1 MMDINKFGAL
11 VEDVRGRIERK
22 FDTNIN
28 SSALS
33 PRGHVK
39 FNEMKQSE
47 KSVLDRGKFNIALV
61 LLFDYDELND
71 YAKIIVDKTQAFFL
85 NSGSSDYK
93 LNKRLTIGKYEI
105 SETFDEYKRKG
116 FIEEL
121 LLLKENEHNEPEFL
135 RLIFWALM
143 IMAVDKKTAAKKL
156 QDICEYSKLFG
167 ISEKSM
173 IFIFKTVNVV
183 LGNKKAQK
191 YDVYDVNVS
200 KRSIFGSDFR
210 WKDTVE
216 DLKNDFG
223 NVSNYYIEVH
233 KSR

>member
-22 FDTNIN
+22 FDTKIN
-28 SSALS
+28 SSALF

-85 NSGSSDYK
+85 TSGSSDYK

-105 SETFDEYKRKG
+105 PETFDEYKRKG
-116 FIEEL
+116 FIDEL
-121 LLLKENEHNEPEFL
+121 LLLKENEYNGEEFF

-156 QDICEYSKLFG
+156 QDICEYAKLFG
-167 ISEKSM
+167 FDEKNVL
-173 IFIFKTVNVV
+173 FIFKMINVV
-183 LGNKKAQK
+183 LGNKKAKK
-191 YDVYDVNVS
+191 YNVDMIARMMFDYDFKNMELIG
-200 KRSIFGSDFR
+200 KLQGDLEDIF
-210 WKDTVE
+210 
-216 DLKNDFG
+216 NH
-223 NVSNYYIEVH
+223 YH
-233 KSR
+233 

>member
-22 FDTNIN
+22 FDT
-28 SSALS
+28 
-33 PRGHVK
+33 
-39 FNEMKQSE
+39 FNDKSMTSLGRYKKYNQMHQSE
-47 KSVLDRGKFNIALV
+47 KLILNRGKFNIALA

-85 NSGSSDYK
+85 TSGSSDYK

-105 SETFDEYKRKG
+105 PETFDEYKRKG

-121 LLLKENEHNEPEFL
+121 VLLKENEHNEPEFF

-167 ISEKSM
+167 ISEKNM
-173 IFIFKTVNVV
+173 IFMFKTVNVV
-183 LGNKKAQK
+183 LGNKKNQK
-191 YDVYDVNVS
+191 YDDSVS
-200 KRSIFGSDFR
+200 KGMIFGADCR

-233 KSR
+233 KGR

>member
-22 FDTNIN
+22 FDPTTDILF
-28 SSALS
+28 S
-33 PRGHVK
+33 GI
-39 FNEMKQSE
+39 FNYRKYSQIDQSK

-85 NSGSSDYK
+85 KDEEYEYK
-93 LNKRLTIGKYEI
+93 LDKKLTIGKYEI
-105 SETFDEYKRKG
+105 PEIFDEYKRKG

-121 LLLKENEHNEPEFL
+121 LLLKENERNQPEFF

-156 QDICEYSKLFG
+156 QDICEYAKLFG
-167 ISEKSM
+167 FDEKSVL
-173 IFIFKTVNVV
+173 FIFKMINVV
-183 LGNKKAQK
+183 LGNKKAKK
-191 YDVYDVNVS
+191 YNVDMIA
-200 KRSIFGSDFR
+200 RMMFD
-210 WKDTVE
+210 
-216 DLKNDFG
+216 NDFKNMELIG
-223 NVSNYYIEVH
+223 KLQGDLEDIFNHYQ
-233 KSR
+233 

>member
-28 SSALS
+28 SSALF

-85 NSGSSDYK
+85 NNKGKDYK
-93 LNKRLTIGKYEI
+93 LNKKLTIGKYEI
-105 SETFDEYKRKG
+105 PETFDEYKRKG

-121 LLLKENEHNEPEFL
+121 LLLKENKRNQPEFF

-143 IMAVDKKTAAKKL
+143 IMVVDKKTAAKKL
-156 QDICEYSKLFG
+156 QDICEYAKLFG
-167 ISEKSM
+167 FDEKNVL
-173 IFIFKTVNVV
+173 FIFKMINVV
-183 LGNKKAQK
+183 LGNKKAKK
-191 YDVYDVNVS
+191 YNVDMIA
-200 KRSIFGSDFR
+200 RMMFD
-210 WKDTVE
+210 
-216 DLKNDFG
+216 NDFKNMELIG
-223 NVSNYYIEVH
+223 KLQGDLEDIFNHYH
-233 KSR
+233 

>member
-22 FDTNIN
+22 FDTFNDNPFKKIF
-28 SSALS
+28 
-33 PRGHVK
+33 RYK
-39 FNEMKQSE
+39 KYNEMEQSD
-47 KSVLDRGKFNIALV
+47 KSLLDRGKFNIALV

-85 NSGSSDYK
+85 TSGSSDYK

-105 SETFDEYKRKG
+105 PETFDEYKRKG

-121 LLLKENEHNEPEFL
+121 LLLKENEHNEPEFF

-156 QDICEYSKLFG
+156 QDICEYAKLFG
-167 ISEKSM
+167 FDEKNVL
-173 IFIFKTVNVV
+173 FIFKMINVV
-183 LGNKKAQK
+183 LGNKKAKK
-191 YDVYDVNVS
+191 YNVDMIA
-200 KRSIFGSDFR
+200 RMMFD
-210 WKDTVE
+210 
-216 DLKNDFG
+216 NDFKNMELIDKLQG
-223 NVSNYYIEVH
+223 DLEDIFNHYH
-233 KSR
+233 

>member
-1 MMDINKFGAL
+1 MIDINKFGAL

-22 FDTNIN
+22 FDT
-28 SSALS
+28 
-33 PRGHVK
+33 
-39 FNEMKQSE
+39 FNDKSMTSLGRYKKYNQMHQSE
-47 KSVLDRGKFNIALV
+47 KSILNRGKFNIALA

-85 NSGSSDYK
+85 KNKEDNYK
-93 LNKRLTIGKYEI
+93 LDKKLTIGKYEI
-105 SETFDEYKRKG
+105 PETFDEYKRKG

-121 LLLKENEHNEPEFL
+121 LLLKENEHNEPEFF

-143 IMAVDKKTAAKKL
+143 IMTVDKKTAAKKL

-167 ISEKSM
+167 ISEKNM
-173 IFIFKTVNVV
+173 IFMFKTVNVV
-183 LGNKKAQK
+183 LGNKKNQK
-191 YDVYDVNVS
+191 YDDSVS
-200 KRSIFGSDFR
+200 KGIIFGADCR

>member
-11 VEDVRGRIERK
+11 VEDVRGRIERN
-22 FDTNIN
+22 FDICTNKSFSMIFGDRKYN
-28 SSALS
+28 QME
-33 PRGHVK
+33 R
-39 FNEMKQSE
+39 SE

-85 NSGSSDYK
+85 NNKENKYK
-93 LNKRLTIGKYEI
+93 LDKKLTIGKYEI
-105 SETFDEYKRKG
+105 PETFDEYKRKG
-116 FIEEL
+116 FIDEL
-121 LLLKENEHNEPEFL
+121 ILLKANEYNEPEFF

-167 ISEKSM
+167 FDEKSVL
-173 IFIFKTVNVV
+173 FIFKMINVV

-191 YDVYDVNVS
+191 YDVSMVS
-200 KRSIFGSDFR
+200 IMMLEYEVKGSGISSGGFID
-210 WKDTVE
+210 DLE
-216 DLKNDFG
+216 DMFNHYL
-223 NVSNYYIEVH
+223 EVH
-233 KSR
+233 KGR

>member
-1 MMDINKFGAL
+1 MMDVNKFGAL
-11 VEDVRGRIERK
+11 VEDVRGRIERT
-22 FDTNIN
+22 FDTFSNNAFKRIVRYKKYN
-28 SSALS
+28 Q
-33 PRGHVK
+33 
-39 FNEMKQSE
+39 MDQSE
-47 KSVLDRGKFNIALV
+47 KSILNRGKFNIALV

-71 YAKIIVDKTQAFFL
+71 YAKTIVDKTQAFFL
-85 NSGSSDYK
+85 TSGSSDYK
-93 LNKRLTIGKYEI
+93 LNKRLTIGKYGI
-105 SETFDEYKRKG
+105 PETFDEYKRKG

-121 LLLKENEHNEPEFL
+121 VLLKENECNQPEFF

-173 IFIFKTVNVV
+173 IFIFKTVSVV

-191 YDVYDVNVS
+191 YDVNML
-200 KRSIFGSDFR
+200 KGAIFDLNFNG
-210 WKDTVE
+210 THTIE
-216 DLKNDFG
+216 DLKNEFKDM
-223 NVSNYYIEVH
+223 SNYYLEVH

>member
-22 FDTNIN
+22 FDT
-28 SSALS
+28 
-33 PRGHVK
+33 
-39 FNEMKQSE
+39 FNNNAFARIIRYKKYDQMDQSE
-47 KSVLDRGKFNIALV
+47 KSMLNRGKFNIALV

-85 NSGSSDYK
+85 TSGSSDYK

-105 SETFDEYKRKG
+105 PETFDEYKRKG

-121 LLLKENEHNEPEFL
+121 LLLKENKRNQPEFF

-156 QDICEYSKLFG
+156 QDICEYAKLFG
-167 ISEKSM
+167 FDEKNVL
-173 IFIFKTVNVV
+173 FIFKMINVV
-183 LGNKKAQK
+183 LGNKKAKK
-191 YDVYDVNVS
+191 YNVDMIA
-200 KRSIFGSDFR
+200 RMMFD
-210 WKDTVE
+210 
-216 DLKNDFG
+216 NDFKNMELIDKLQG
-223 NVSNYYIEVH
+223 DLEDIFNHYH
-233 KSR
+233 

>member
-11 VEDVRGRIERK
+11 VEDVRGRIERM

-105 SETFDEYKRKG
+105 PKTFDEYKRKG

-121 LLLKENEHNEPEFL
+121 LLLKENEHNEPEFF

-156 QDICEYSKLFG
+156 QDICEYAKLFG
-167 ISEKSM
+167 FDEKNVL
-173 IFIFKTVNVV
+173 FIFKMINVV
-183 LGNKKAQK
+183 LGNKKAKK
-191 YDVYDVNVS
+191 YNVDMIA
-200 KRSIFGSDFR
+200 RMMFD
-210 WKDTVE
+210 
-216 DLKNDFG
+216 NDFKNMELIDKLQG
-223 NVSNYYIEVH
+223 DLEDIFNHYH
-233 KSR
+233 